1 MGDDDKLSL
10 IRQRPHIAGG
20 THHVGLVQRCLD
32 LVHDAER
39 GGMHFQDGKVQSNG
53 HKGLLAAG
61 KQRNGFQRLARRLGL
76 DLDAAVQNVLR
87 VLQLQL
93 GLTAAEQLHK
103 GLLEALAEK
112 LELLGKNF
120 GHLLRDLPDDAGQLA
135 LGFLHVVPL
144 IRQICIPSV
153 DPLELVDGPHID
165 GAETVDL
172 PFQLRHPA
180 GRLRDAFQL
189 DPLGLSVGMA
199 QLIGFPQ
206 LIQNLLFLHGGGGQL
221 RFQPAGCPLQ
231 IQEGFVHLLPG
242 AALGGTLR
250 FQRDLLLADDR
261 QPLRNGGAL
270 RFQFRLRGLPL
281 PDLLL
286 RGSDLLPV
294 LGKGRLLLA
303 SVAGQLRRQLPQV
316 GSPAQCALPV
326 GGH

>member
-1 MGDDDKLSL
+1 
-10 IRQRPHIAGG
+10 
-20 THHVGLVQRCLD
+20 
-32 LVHDAER
+32 
-39 GGMHFQDGKVQSNG
+39 MHFQDGKVQSNG

-172 PFQLRHPA
+172 PF
-180 GRLRDAFQL
+180 
-189 DPLGLSVGMA
+189 
-199 QLIGFPQ
+199 
-206 LIQNLLFLHGGGGQL
+206 
-221 RFQPAGCPLQ
+221 
-231 IQEGFVHLLPG
+231 
-242 AALGGTLR
+242 
-250 FQRDLLLADDR
+250 
-261 QPLRNGGAL
+261 
-270 RFQFRLRGLPL
+270 
-281 PDLLL
+281 
-286 RGSDLLPV
+286 
-294 LGKGRLLLA
+294 
-303 SVAGQLRRQLPQV
+303 
-316 GSPAQCALPV
+316 
-326 GGH
+326 